1 MDDVRHARLFQRTF
15 ERRKRRQADV
25 KASRPAAAKENVA
38 AATLKPQKARKRAK
52 KTAGARAIA
61 PPQVEEEQAEL
72 PARIRSQV
80 EYFARLDRTV
90 LETDADVEPAEQQQ
104 RVGQPA
110 VPTPPPP
117 VAVAQAPAEAERDPL
132 SDPSAAADAAEV
144 SSQVSA
150 TESVAG
156 SSVAGGLADLLQ
168 EEGEEEDG
176 EAASCGAAAAGSDA
190 EGEKEG
196 KEDMEG
202 EEKMEASPAE
212 ASLVEASPAEGAVAR
227 GDSFRLADAAS
238 VGKKRG
244 EEEAGEG
251 EEAGEDGGGAAR
263 TPLAGRAPVEPTTR
277 QGARAAGPP
286 PPAAAAG
293 DGVHSDDTST
303 TRPRHVHDTS
313 MRCPSGDS
321 IYELLLSRAR
331 EVDRAMAGCRPGHV
345 ADTSHDTSLGRP
357 GDGARVAGRVSV

>member
-150 TESVAG
+150 TESRV
-156 SSVAGGLADLLQ
+156 LCLLLWR
-168 EEGEEEDG
+168 
-176 EAASCGAAAAGSDA
+176 EATASAW
-190 EGEKEG
+190 
-196 KEDMEG
+196 
-202 EEKMEASPAE
+202 
-212 ASLVEASPAEGAVAR
+212 R
-227 GDSFRLADAAS
+227 
-238 VGKKRG
+238 
-244 EEEAGEG
+244 
-251 EEAGEDGGGAAR
+251 
-263 TPLAGRAPVEPTTR
+263 
-277 QGARAAGPP
+277 
-286 PPAAAAG
+286 
-293 DGVHSDDTST
+293 
-303 TRPRHVHDTS
+303 TRPRAT
-313 MRCPSGDS
+313 GF
-321 IYELLLSRAR
+321 
-331 EVDRAMAGCRPGHV
+331 
-345 ADTSHDTSLGRP
+345 
-357 GDGARVAGRVSV
+357 